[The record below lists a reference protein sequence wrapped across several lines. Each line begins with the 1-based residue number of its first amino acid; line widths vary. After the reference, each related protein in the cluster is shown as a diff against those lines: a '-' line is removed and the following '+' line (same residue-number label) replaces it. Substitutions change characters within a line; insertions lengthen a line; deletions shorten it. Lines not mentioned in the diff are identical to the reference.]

1 MNTPLLLRG
10 VDLAAFA
17 AALVARL
24 RSVGV
29 LVSASGQPR
38 FVQALRQMVP
48 HTPSALYWAARLTLV
63 NRMEDLGAFDAV
75 FAAVFGVSEADGA
88 TGPDPVMPLP
98 GPKTP
103 AAGTMH
109 RGGSQS
115 SSPQA
120 QEAQTLPWA
129 TRTVTDQ
136 DGAAASV
143 LLPEVLPSR
152 IAALADE
159 PFDRFDPEDLRLLG
173 SWLEASVQRW
183 PQRRSLRF
191 EPSPHGKRID
201 LRATMNASRTTGWES
216 MILARTRPRRRPRRV
231 VLVCD
236 VSRSMQPYAAIYLHL
251 MRAAVLRRA
260 GIRPEVFA
268 FSTSLTRLTS
278 VLSHRSAEVALERA
292 NAKVTD
298 RYGGTFIGRSVGA
311 LLAPPHGNALRGAVV
326 IIASDGWDSDPP
338 DVLGHAMARLRRRAE
353 LLVWLNPRAAHS
365 EFQPLAGSMA
375 AALPYCDLFLPAHSL
390 TGLHQL
396 LLALAS
402 DHPQSTFQLGGPGG
416 DDANTIDVRSPTPSG
431 RRGW

>member
-1 MNTPLLLRG
+1 MNTPLLFRG

-24 RSVGV
+24 RGAGV
-29 LVSASGQPR
+29 HVSASGQTT
-38 FVQALRQMVP
+38 FVQALQQLVP
-48 HTPSALYWAARLTLV
+48 HATSALYWAARLTLV
-63 NRMEDLGAFDAV
+63 NRTEDLAAFDAA
-75 FAAVFGVSEADGA
+75 FREVFGSIQPHDTRSAASVL
-88 TGPDPVMPLP
+88 PIP

-103 AAGTMH
+103 AAPAAGT
-109 RGGSQS
+109 QAA
-115 SSPQA
+115 SSPAAAGAEKLPWVTRTASEQKGA
-120 QEAQTLPWA
+120 ADVGVTLP
-129 TRTVTDQ
+129 D
-136 DGAAASV
+136 
-143 LLPEVLPSR
+143 LLPSR

-159 PFDRFDPEDLRLLG
+159 PFDQFDPDDLRLLG
-173 SWLEASVQRW
+173 SWLEGAVARW
-183 PQRRSLRF
+183 PRRRSLRL

-201 LRATMNASRTTGWES
+201 LRATMNASRRTGWEQVV
-216 MILARTRPRRRPRRV
+216 LARTRPRRRPRRV

-236 VSRSMQPYAAIYLHL
+236 VSRSMQPYATIYLHL
-251 MRAAVLRRA
+251 MRAAVLRQAR
-260 GIRPEVFA
+260 IRPEVFA

-278 VLSHRSAEVALERA
+278 VLSHRSAEMALERA

-311 LLAPPHGNALRGAVV
+311 LLAPTSLGHGNVLRGAVV

-353 LLVWLNPRAAHS
+353 LLVWLNPRAARTD
-365 EFQPLAGSMA
+365 FQPLAGSMA

-402 DHPQSTFQLGGPGG
+402 GKPYRCS
-416 DDANTIDVRSPTPSG
+416 NTHTELSPWLAT
-431 RRGW
+431 